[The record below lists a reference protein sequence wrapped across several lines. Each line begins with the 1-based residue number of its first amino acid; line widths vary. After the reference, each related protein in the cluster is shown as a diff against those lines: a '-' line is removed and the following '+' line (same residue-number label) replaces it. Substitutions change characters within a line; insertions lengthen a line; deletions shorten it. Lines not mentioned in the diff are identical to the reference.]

1 MGRGRQ
7 KAKATRVARDLKYS
21 GPDMDLE
28 RLAKELH
35 ESSPASSTSTTVTDE
50 NEEDPYLND
59 NEDDNYAKRA

>member
-35 ESSPASSTSTTVTDE
+35 GEAPETTTVTDV
-50 NEEDPYLND
+50 NDEDPYA
-59 NEDDNYAKRA
+59 DDNYAKRA

>member
-21 GPDMDLE
+21 GPEMDLD

-35 ESSPASSTSTTVTDE
+35 GESTQPAGATPSYAAED
-50 NEEDPYLND
+50 DPY
-59 NEDDNYAKRA
+59 EDDTYAKRA

>member
-35 ESSPASSTSTTVTDE
+35 GEVSTSTTVTDE
-50 NEEDPYLND
+50 SDEDPYA
-59 NEDDNYAKRA
+59 DDTYAKRA

>member
-35 ESSPASSTSTTVTDE
+35 GEAPVTTTVTDE
-50 NEEDPYLND
+50 NDEDPYA
-59 NEDDNYAKRA
+59 DDNYAQRA

>member
-35 ESSPASSTSTTVTDE
+35 GESPAAPAVSDHDD
-50 NEEDPYLND
+50 DPYA
-59 NEDDNYAKRA
+59 DDNYAQRA

>member
-21 GPDMDLE
+21 GPEMDLD

-35 ESSPASSTSTTVTDE
+35 GEAPVVT
-50 NEEDPYLND
+50 NQSEEDPY
-59 NEDDNYAKRA
+59 EDNYAQRA

>member
-21 GPDMDLE
+21 GPDMDLD

-35 ESSPASSTSTTVTDE
+35 GEVPVTTKVTDE
-50 NEEDPYLND
+50 SDEDPFA
-59 NEDDNYAKRA
+59 DDNYAKRA

>member
-21 GPDMDLE
+21 GPDMDLD

-35 ESSPASSTSTTVTDE
+35 GEPPVTTAAT
-50 NEEDPYLND
+50 EEKMKIHMQMTITPSARN
-59 NEDDNYAKRA
+59 

>member
-35 ESSPASSTSTTVTDE
+35 GESPATPAVSDHD
-50 NEEDPYLND
+50 EDPHA
-59 NEDDNYAKRA
+59 DDNYAQRA

>member
-35 ESSPASSTSTTVTDE
+35 GEVTPTGAANTSSDDSD
-50 NEEDPYLND
+50 EDPYA
-59 NEDDNYAKRA
+59 DDNYARRA